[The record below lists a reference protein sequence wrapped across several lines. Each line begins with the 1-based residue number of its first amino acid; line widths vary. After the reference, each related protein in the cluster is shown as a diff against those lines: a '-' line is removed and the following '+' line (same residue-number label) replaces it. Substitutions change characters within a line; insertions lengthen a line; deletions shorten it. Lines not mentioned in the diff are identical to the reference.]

1 MSVIRTLHQ
10 QLINKERS
18 ALEIVQSSLERIQVL
33 EPVLRSFL
41 RVTSDHAIDHA
52 KKVDDKI
59 QNGESIGLLAGIPVA
74 VKDNLCTV
82 GIPTT
87 CGSRILADFIPP
99 YESTVTQK
107 LANTGAVL
115 VGKTNMDE
123 FAMGSSTESSA
134 FQVTANPWDITRIPG
149 GSVS

>member
-18 ALEIVQSSLERIQVL
+18 ALEIVQSSLERIQDL

-41 RVTSDHAIDHA
+41 RVTSDYAIDHA

-87 CGSRILADFIPP
+87 CGSRILADF
-99 YESTVTQK
+99 
-107 LANTGAVL
+107 
-115 VGKTNMDE
+115 
-123 FAMGSSTESSA
+123 
-134 FQVTANPWDITRIPG
+134 
-149 GSVS
+149 